1 MFLEFL
7 CYLHKFSL
15 IQVLYCIYFL
25 FQYFFVFAQVYSNLE
40 GNKTHVVNTAWA
52 MLALIEA
59 GQV

>member
-1 MFLEFL
+1 MLYPYIFFDSSFVLHIFLVP
-7 CYLHKFSL
+7 
-15 IQVLYCIYFL
+15 IV
-25 FQYFFVFAQVYSNLE
+25 FVFAQVYSNLE